1 MKNGQRQSN
10 NKIQISQ
17 YRCSNTH
24 DRVYNH
30 FLLVVHRWGNTP
42 MDEAMHF
49 GHHDVVVLLQ
59 ENSDRYSPPTEASDK
74 DRDEKSLDSLL

>member
-1 MKNGQRQSN
+1 M
-10 NKIQISQ
+10 
-17 YRCSNTH
+17 
-24 DRVYNH
+24 
-30 FLLVVHRWGNTP
+30 VHRWGNTP